1 MLHIEIT
8 PVGVQRVVVTGD
20 TAAEQD
26 LCLVVW
32 PYIRPHLDR
41 IDRLSG
47 RGTAKPA
54 RSTGKGRG
62 RATEASTAS
71 SPC

>member
-1 MLHIEIT
+1 MLHIEIE
-8 PVGVQRVVVTGD
+8 PIGVRRVTVTGD

-41 IDRLSG
+41 IDRAL
-47 RGTAKPA
+47 R
-54 RSTGKGRG
+54 R
-62 RATEASTAS
+62 EAPGILERLREAEAGQSAEQVHRR
-71 SPC
+71 

>member
-1 MLHIEIT
+1 MSLHVEIL
-8 PVGVQRVVVTGD
+8 PVGVKSVTVTGE

-41 IDRLSG
+41 IDRALK
-47 RGTAKPA
+47 R
-54 RSTGKGRG
+54 
-62 RATEASTAS
+62 EAPGILERLREAEAGEQTSKA
-71 SPC
+71 